1 MWKDLSIGKKVGI
14 GIGIVLLLVIMTGVW
29 SVSGIGEIVDNGM
42 VVAEGN
48 KLRGEILQREV
59 DHLNW
64 VNKVSAFI
72 NDPTVKN
79 LDVQLDPKQCGFGK
93 WYYGEGRKKAEEL
106 VPVLAPLLAAVE
118 KPHHMLHESAD
129 KISKVFIRADAKL
142 PEFLSQRVVDHLVW
156 VGKVQEAILLGQN
169 EVKVQFNPTLC
180 GLGKFMYGDAGKG
193 MRQSDG
199 ELGKLLDSVEPA
211 HNKLHGA
218 GEKINAALKVGDRE
232 TALKIYQDSVV
243 PALAEVRGG
252 LDKMQTAARENLEGK
267 NKAEDIF
274 AAETQVALKEV
285 KGIFEEVITKT
296 SENILSEKSMLEGA
310 VQTKSIVMAV
320 TLLAVFIGIFLTI
333 VIPRSVVRPV
343 LMGLGFVE
351 KVSKGDLTQ
360 TLELNQKDEVG
371 QLVQAMNIMV
381 DHLRQVIGELSNASD
396 QVATGSKQISDSAQ
410 DLSQR
415 STQQAASIEET
426 SAAMEQMV
434 SNVQQNTDNA
444 TETQTIASN
453 AAKDAEAG
461 GVAVGETVRAMK
473 EIAAKIG
480 IIEEIARQTNLL
492 ALNAAI
498 EAARAGEHGKGFA
511 VVAAEVRK
519 LAERSQTAAGE
530 ISQLSTTSVGVAE
543 RAGGIIGKLVPD
555 IKRTAE
561 LIQEIAASSKEQNQG
576 ASQINSAIQQLDQV
590 IQQNAGASEEMAA
603 TAEELSAQA
612 ELMNQSMSYFDCV
625 GCHPAVDRHSV
636 KKSQSAA
643 TKGKVQVAHLSGGG
657 AKKSTAVARHS
668 GGANLDLG
676 HGKSGDDEFES
687 F

>member
-1 MWKDLSIGKKVGI
+1 MWKNLSIGKKVGI
-14 GIGIVLLLVIMTGVW
+14 GIGIVLLLIIMTGAW
-29 SVSGIGEIVDNGM
+29 SVSGIGEIVGNGM

-48 KLRGEILQREV
+48 RLRGEILQREV

-72 NDPTVKN
+72 NDPTVKD

-106 VPVLAPLLAAVE
+106 VPILAPLLAAVE
-118 KPHHMLHESAD
+118 KPHQMLHESAD
-129 KISKVFIRADAKL
+129 KIAKVFKRADAKL

-156 VGKVQEAILLGQN
+156 VGKVQESILLGQN
-169 EVKVQFNPTLC
+169 EVKVQFDPTKC
-180 GLGKFMYGDAGKG
+180 GLGQFMYGAAGKG

-199 ELGKLLDSVEPA
+199 ELGNLLDAAEPA

-218 GEKINAALKVGDRE
+218 GEKINVALKAGDRE
-232 TALKIYQDSVV
+232 TALKLYQDLVV
-243 PALAEVRGG
+243 PSLAEVRGI
-252 LDKMQTAARENLEGK
+252 LDKMQTKARENLEGK
-267 NKAEDIF
+267 KEAENIF

-310 VQTKSIVMAV
+310 IHTKSIVMTV
-320 TLLAVFIGIFLTI
+320 TLLAIFIGIFLTI

-351 KVSKGDLTQ
+351 KVAQGDLTQ

-371 QLVQAMNIMV
+371 QLVHAMNKMV
-381 DHLRQVIGELSNASD
+381 EHLKHVIGELSNASD
-396 QVATGSKQISDSAQ
+396 QVATGSKQISDSSQ

-473 EIAAKIG
+473 EIASKIG

-543 RAGGIIGKLVPD
+543 RAGSIIGKLVPD

-561 LIQEIAASSKEQNQG
+561 LIQEIAISSKEQNQG
-576 ASQINSAIQQLDQV
+576 ASQINTAIQQLDQV

-612 ELMNQSMSYFDCV
+612 ELMNQSMSYFNI
-625 GCHPAVDRHSV
+625 GAQRPAVDRHSSI
-636 KKSQSAA
+636 KKSQ
-643 TKGKVQVAHLSGGG
+643 GRVQVAHSSKVG
-657 AKKSTAVARHS
+657 AKSGARKLTSVAHHS